1 MAEEDAGRTGIP
13 AVAVL
18 AAALILLPTGTAAA
32 SCSAGNR
39 VDYRDAE
46 CLSAS
51 WKNRGVLKKSPYHV
65 RNMCPDYGKVVAKVD
80 LKSAMDRTL
89 HLDDGSQRDG
99 STIHRI
105 RGISCCSDTG
115 ALCNRSD
122 VVTDAGCLARFM
134 QVSPAARTCA
144 RPRAVAGISGEN
156 YNCTIS
162 AECWMTV
169 PPSEFYPYMP
179 TRITVPW
186 LDLGDVR
193 NCAGH
198 LTRGPCGRAR
208 TTAPAVS
215 VNDARTEEARGASL
229 DFAVTLS
236 RALSETVTV
245 RYATSDGTAR
255 VGSDYRATSGT
266 LTFSAGQT
274 SQRVSVPVLDDD
286 LDEGS
291 ETLTLTLSNPSPLH
305 MSVADATAT
314 GTISNT
320 DRMPTAW
327 IARFGRTVAEQVLD
341 AVDARIRAGPAPGA
355 EARLAGQRIGLGQLF
370 GAGSGGDAV
379 SGEDRTREREAGAQR
394 TVQDLA
400 SRLRAARRP
409 GIELTL
415 AGQRIGNR
423 GPVAG
428 SKTGKDWGS
437 GEAAGPS
444 DRLGAGRDLP
454 AGSSFSLTKETRT
467 LETVSL
473 WGRGAVTR
481 FDGREGSLSLDGE
494 VASGMVGLDWSRDPR
509 SRLGGRDRPGSGAGS
524 WTAGMIVSHSVGE
537 GDYAGNSQ
545 GRVEATLTGLWP
557 WGRLALSEG
566 VDVWG
571 AAGYGTGELT
581 VTPKK
586 PGTDEDGATIR
597 TDLDLRMAATGLRRE
612 LVEGGRNGF
621 ALTGKTDALIVQT
634 TSGAA
639 SGSDGGNLAA
649 ARATVTRLRLGLE
662 GARPIL
668 LADGGTLTPSFEIGM
683 RHDGGDAETGF
694 GIDMGGGIAWTV
706 PKYGLQ
712 IELRGRGL
720 LTHEAKGFRQRGFSG
735 SLAWDPK
742 PSSARGPAL
751 SLTRT
756 VGGPA
761 SGGADALLARGTLTG
776 LAAQP
781 GSGSGPGDY
790 GDLRNS
796 RLEARFG
803 YGFPAWGGRFA
814 SVPEIGLGLSGTGRE
829 YILGWR
835 LKDDGSRGSGR
846 FQLSTEARR
855 IETAGGG
862 GPAEH
867 RIGARLSARW

>member
-1 MAEEDAGRTGIP
+1 M
-13 AVAVL
+13 
-18 AAALILLPTGTAAA
+18 
-32 SCSAGNR
+32 
-39 VDYRDAE
+39 
-46 CLSAS
+46 
-51 WKNRGVLKKSPYHV
+51 
-65 RNMCPDYGKVVAKVD
+65 
-80 LKSAMDRTL
+80 
-89 HLDDGSQRDG
+89 
-99 STIHRI
+99 
-105 RGISCCSDTG
+105 
-115 ALCNRSD
+115 
-122 VVTDAGCLARFM
+122 
-134 QVSPAARTCA
+134 
-144 RPRAVAGISGEN
+144 
-156 YNCTIS
+156 
-162 AECWMTV
+162 
-169 PPSEFYPYMP
+169 
-179 TRITVPW
+179 
-186 LDLGDVR
+186 
-193 NCAGH
+193 
-198 LTRGPCGRAR
+198 
-208 TTAPAVS
+208 
-215 VNDARTEEARGASL
+215 
-229 DFAVTLS
+229 
-236 RALSETVTV
+236 
-245 RYATSDGTAR
+245 
-255 VGSDYRATSGT
+255 
-266 LTFSAGQT
+266 
-274 SQRVSVPVLDDD
+274 PVLDDE

-341 AVDARIRAGPAPGA
+341 AVD
-355 EARLAGQRIGLGQLF
+355 
-370 GAGSGGDAV
+370 
-379 SGEDRTREREAGAQR
+379 T
-394 TVQDLA
+394 
-400 SRLRAARRP
+400 RLRAARRP

-467 LETVSL
+467 RETVSL

-494 VASGMVGLDWSRDPR
+494 VASGMVGLDWSRDPG
-509 SRLGGRDRPGSGAGS
+509 SRLGGRDRSGSGAGA
-524 WTAGMIVSHSVGE
+524 WTAGLIVSHSVGE
-537 GDYAGNSQ
+537 GGYAGNSQ
-545 GRVEATLTGLWP
+545 GRVDATLTGLWP
-557 WGRLALSEG
+557 WGRLALSRR

-581 VTPKK
+581 VTPRK

-597 TDLDLRMAATGLRRE
+597 TDLDLRMAAAGLRGV

-634 TSGAA
+634 ASGVA

-662 GARPIL
+662 GARPFSL
-668 LADGGTLTPSFEIGM
+668 GAGGALTPSFEIGM

-694 GIDMGGGIAWTV
+694 GVDMGGGIAWTV

-720 LTHEAKGFRQRGFSG
+720 PAHEAKGFRQRGFSG

-761 SGGADALLARGTLTG
+761 SGGADALLAHGTLTG
-776 LAAQP
+776 LGAQP
-781 GSGSGPGDY
+781 GAGDY

-796 RLEARFG
+796 QLEARFG

-835 LKDDGSRGSGR
+835 LADDGSRGSGR

-855 IETAGGG
+855 IETAVGS